1 MYVPSLRRPLVVAA
15 LLAFAGCSGASS
27 LTSQPSLGNTP
38 GSSFVRPGMPFAPA
52 VHRGIVLPSIHP
64 SYAAK
69 GSLVFEG
76 DQLETAVN
84 IYQTKNLTSNPA
96 PIATIAVSHGCPY
109 GLAADKKGTLYVAD
123 NCGGNDVE
131 LYAKGQTTLKSSI
144 TTGVSNPLGLAIDK
158 DGTLYV
164 SNYPASITEYP
175 HGATSPS
182 KTITGGG
189 LTDPFGLALDKH
201 GNLFIAD
208 FGALQVFELPAGG
221 SSVTPLNLSG
231 LSSPV
236 GVAVDQ
242 KSGDLWV
249 TDEGGNKINI
259 YAAGSTMAKQTIA
272 GQGSPYAISLQN
284 RGKPKGEVVYS
295 DLGTDSVYAF
305 KPGQYTSYATLTNG
319 ISLPTGLL
327 ITKL

>member
-1 MYVPSLRRPLVVAA
+1 MYLSSLRRPLVVAA

-27 LTSQPSLGNTP
+27 LTSQPSIANGT
-38 GSSFVRPGMPFAPA
+38 GSSFVHRGVPFAPA
-52 VHRGIVLPSIHP
+52 VRHHAVLPSIH
-64 SYAAK
+64 STYAAK

-76 DQLETAVN
+76 DQAQTAVN
-84 IYQTKNLTSNPA
+84 VYQTKNLASNPP
-96 PIATIAVSHGCPY
+96 PIASIVVSHGCPY

-123 NCGGNDVE
+123 NCGGNDIE
-131 LYAKGQTTLKSSI
+131 EYAKGSTTLKTTI
-144 TTGVSNPLGLAIDK
+144 TNGVSNPLGLAIDK
-158 DGTLYV
+158 SGTLYV

-175 HGATSPS
+175 KGATSPS

-208 FGALQVFELPAGG
+208 FGADQFFELPACG

-231 LSSPV
+231 LVVPI
-236 GVAVDQ
+236 GVAVDK

-249 TDEGGNKINI
+249 TDEVGNNI
-259 YAAGSTMAKQTIA
+259 VIYPAGSTMPKQTIA
-272 GQGSPYAISLQN
+272 GHGSPYAISLEN
-284 RGKPKGEVVYS
+284 RGKPRGEVVYS

-319 ISLPTGLL
+319 ITLPTGLL